1 LNKRIYRRVGPS
13 LLAALLL
20 TSTLTPWA
28 VAAPRQT
35 VSGAADWSED
45 ETAGPDTGAMFKI
58 DQRERPAIPGL
69 YVSPSDP
76 LQTLTARSAV
86 VMDAATGRILY
97 ERDMDTRRFPAS
109 TTKIMTLIV
118 ALEHSS
124 LDEMVTVSRQAEGTE
139 GSTLWLQAGDKVPMG
154 ELLQG
159 MMMRS
164 GNDATVAV
172 AEHIAGSVDKFAQ
185 MMTEKA
191 HAIGAKDTSFVNSS
205 GLPDANH
212 YTTAHD
218 LALIAAYGY
227 REVPHFE
234 DIVSTKEAEFPW
246 VKDKTHRLRN
256 ENQMLWLYKG
266 GNGVKTGYTDAA
278 GRCLVAGAKKDGL
291 QLVTVV
297 LDSTYMWND
306 SIALLDYGFK
316 QVESHQLLTAGETVC
331 QLPVRSGKRQSVAL
345 QAAKDVVLPRDK
357 GSDGSEYQTE
367 LDVPYALAAPVQAG
381 DVVGQLVV
389 KYQGQECARVDL
401 LAAESVEKKS
411 FFRTIGTLLTDL
423 WHSIV

>member
-1 LNKRIYRRVGPS
+1 MKNRLSTKAGSS
-13 LLAALLL
+13 LLALCIVAGLSAPL
-20 TSTLTPWA
+20 TG
-28 VAAPRQT
+28 AAPRHEAVT
-35 VSGAADWSED
+35 DTTWADED
-45 ETAGPDTGAMFKI
+45 TAGPHTGAMFRI
-58 DQRERPAIPGL
+58 DQRERPNIPGL

-86 VMDAATGRILY
+86 VMDAATGRIIY

-118 ALEHSS
+118 ALEHCS
-124 LDEMVTVSRQAEGTE
+124 LDETVTVSRHAEGTE
-139 GSTLWLQAGDKVPMG
+139 GSTLWLQAGDEVPMG

-159 MMMRS
+159 MMLRS

-172 AEHIAGSVDKFAQ
+172 AEHVAGSVEAFAR

-191 HAIGAKDTSFVNSS
+191 HAIGARDTSFVNSS
-205 GLPDANH
+205 GLPDENH

-218 LALIAAYGY
+218 LALITAYGY

-234 DIVSTKEAEFPW
+234 DIVSTKEATFPW
-246 VKDKTHRLRN
+246 VKDDTHLLRN

-278 GRCLVAGAKKDGL
+278 GRCLVSGAKKDGL

-306 SIALLDYGFK
+306 SIALLDYGFR
-316 QVESHQLLTAGETVC
+316 QVESHRLLTAGETVC
-331 QLPVRSGKRQSVAL
+331 QLPVRSGKSQSVPV

-357 GSDGSEYQTE
+357 GGDGHEYETTFE
-367 LDVPYALAAPVQAG
+367 LPHSLAAPVQAG

-389 KYQGQECARVDL
+389 SYQGQECARVDL
-401 LAAESVEKKS
+401 VAGATVEKKS
-411 FFRTIGTLLTDL
+411 FFRTVGAFFQSL
-423 WHSIV
+423 WHSI